1 MRSSI
6 IELKT
11 AVNLLHDFF
20 YYQLFDFDIKEVVNA
35 VPINREGINKVYSG
49 SLKLGQRAAD
59 QLKIIYYARNKAKS
73 SWLHMNSEMTQG
85 IFKQV
90 ANTLKA
96 LNRGDPET
104 CLRESFLP
112 VSLCGRMTEYIVR
125 KAKLTKEARRNKE
138 ANVRIESW
146 ETN

>member
-73 SWLHMNSEMTQG
+73 SWLHMSSEMTQG

-104 CLRESFLP
+104 CLRDSFLP
-112 VSLCGRMTEYIVR
+112 VSLCGRMKEYIVR
-125 KAKLTKEARRNKE
+125 KAMQAKEARRNKE
-138 ANVRIESW
+138 ATVRVESW